1 MAKKDKDRDDERP
14 VSSPAPV
21 GNVGATPK
29 PSTVQQQS
37 EKVVGTKP
45 SSPAPANNPKPP
57 AGPDPAGYGNNKWGG
72 YSGGSLSGTSGDS
85 VPKGFASDRPKP
97 QEPDLPNKESSKP
110 PAQETPRPPAQG
122 RSKQRGSE
130 LSLKRSPEGRT
141 KQDAAS
147 KKEPRRE
154 QRDTKKAT
162 QTRSPEGRTT
172 QDAARKKP
180 EVVCK
185 APPRGNDAKPKGGAG
200 SGKRFIPY
208 QGSRYCK

>member
-14 VSSPAPV
+14 VSNPAPV
-21 GNVGATPK
+21 GNAGATPK
-29 PSTVQQQS
+29 PSTVQRES

-45 SSPAPANNPKPP
+45 NPPAPANNPKPP

-72 YSGGSLSGTSGDS
+72 YGGGSLSNTSGDS
-85 VPKGFASDRPKP
+85 VPKGSAPDRPKP
-97 QEPDLPNKESSKP
+97 QEPDPPKESPK
-110 PAQETPRPPAQG
+110 PPAQG
-122 RSKQRGSE
+122 RSKQRGSQ
-130 LSLKRSPEGRT
+130 LSTQRSPEGRT

-162 QTRSPEGRTT
+162 QNRSPEGRTT

-185 APPRGNDAKPKGGAG
+185 APPRGNDTRPKGGGG